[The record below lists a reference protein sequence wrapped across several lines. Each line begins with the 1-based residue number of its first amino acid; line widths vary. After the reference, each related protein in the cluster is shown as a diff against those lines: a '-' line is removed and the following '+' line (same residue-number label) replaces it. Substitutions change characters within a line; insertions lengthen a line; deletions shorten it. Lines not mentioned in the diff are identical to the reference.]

1 MSDLVLNDFTVESR
15 KVGKG
20 FFFKLQIKIDG
31 VWENKLIV
39 RMKAGANL
47 DRIMKVKNYF

>member
-1 MSDLVLNDFTVESR
+1 MNLQLKVEKWK
-15 KVGKG
+15 KV

-31 VWENKLIV
+31 VLENKLIV